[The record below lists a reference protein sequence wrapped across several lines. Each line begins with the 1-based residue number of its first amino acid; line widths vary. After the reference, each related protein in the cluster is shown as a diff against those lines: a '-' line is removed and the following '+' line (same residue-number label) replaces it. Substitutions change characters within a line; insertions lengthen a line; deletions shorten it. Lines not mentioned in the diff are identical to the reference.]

1 MQHLIPTTIK
11 KISKDL
17 ERQSKL
23 TLLLLSLQ
31 VTLLIGL
38 IDYLTGVEISLSF
51 FYLFPVSISAW
62 GIGRQVGILL
72 SLFSVFTWR
81 ISNQLAGEHFSH
93 WLIPYWNTLIRLGVF
108 VVVTILLAQLR
119 SVLEKER
126 ALARTDSLTGALNRR
141 AFFERVEAEILRSR
155 RYQRPFTIAYIDLD
169 GFKSINDQFGHS
181 TGDALLVSVVQ
192 VIDENLRRGD
202 LFARLGGDEFAILL
216 LETDQV
222 LAPIVVSRLQK
233 AILNQMQ
240 QNQWSVT
247 LSIGVLTYLKPPHS
261 VDEMIR
267 SADRLMYT
275 VKSTSKNAIKYSA
288 YMG

>member
-1 MQHLIPTTIK
+1 
-11 KISKDL
+11 
-17 ERQSKL
+17 
-23 TLLLLSLQ
+23 LS
-31 VTLLIGL
+31 
-38 IDYLTGVEISLSF
+38 
-51 FYLFPVSISAW
+51 
-62 GIGRQVGILL
+62 
-72 SLFSVFTWR
+72 SVFTWR